1 MTFEELIRYF
11 LLRKKKNHSYTTN
24 ITKKG
29 VSKIFE
35 SKEFYYDFGNKI
47 EKAITNLDNYVQK
60 QTNKGKKIAGYG
72 AGGRGI
78 MTLANMKTSSKL
90 DFLIDKNPK
99 SKEIYT
105 PSSNIPVVGLKHLE
119 ENSIDEIIVFSYG
132 YINEIKNELNT
143 YGYQSNQIKSFIDL
157 MQEGLNG

>member
-1 MTFEELIRYF
+1 
-11 LLRKKKNHSYTTN
+11 
-24 ITKKG
+24 
-29 VSKIFE
+29 
-35 SKEFYYDFGNKI
+35 
-47 EKAITNLDNYVQK
+47 
-60 QTNKGKKIAGYG
+60 
-72 AGGRGI
+72 
-78 MTLANMKTSSKL
+78 MKTSSKL

-132 YINEIKNELNT
+132 YITEIKNELNT